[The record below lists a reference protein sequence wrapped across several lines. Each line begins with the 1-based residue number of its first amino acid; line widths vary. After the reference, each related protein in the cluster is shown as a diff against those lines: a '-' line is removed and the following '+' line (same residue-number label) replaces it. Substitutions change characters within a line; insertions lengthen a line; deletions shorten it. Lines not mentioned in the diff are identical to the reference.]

1 MSNLTMTIQIEAPD
15 LVAALTQLAAAIHPS
30 AQTPNIPQSQVA
42 VPAPASAAP
51 VPVAVAAPAPVP
63 VAPQPPVTGPVVPPA
78 PAVPAAPPAP
88 AVPVAGAPA
97 YTLDQLAKAGAA
109 LVDAGKM
116 ESLMALLAK
125 YGVQAVT
132 QLPPAQ
138 YGAFATE
145 LRQMGGVI

>member
-30 AQTPNIPQSQVA
+30 AQTLNIPRPQVA
-42 VPAPASAAP
+42 VPAPAAP

-63 VAPQPPVTGPVVPPA
+63 VTPPPPVTGPVVPPP

-145 LRQMGGVI
+145 LRALGAQI